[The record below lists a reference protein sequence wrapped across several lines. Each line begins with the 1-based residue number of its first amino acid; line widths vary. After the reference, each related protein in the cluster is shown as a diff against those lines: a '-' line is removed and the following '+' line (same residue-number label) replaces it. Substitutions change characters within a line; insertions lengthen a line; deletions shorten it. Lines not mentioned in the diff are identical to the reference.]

1 MGAEQ
6 IVSRVAARQHGV
18 ISRGQAL
25 DAGLTRSAIGTRILR
40 GQWVRIDTAVYVVAA
55 APHTWRRQLWAAY
68 LSRPEALVA
77 GRSAA
82 RLLSFPGV
90 GPSRPE
96 ILLPFRGNARSP
108 LARIIRS
115 RHYELIGHQPVDG
128 FEVTTRAETV
138 FTLGFTNPPA
148 SIERWVDWLMAA
160 HRLKASDFDLIFARL
175 TNARVRG
182 LPALKRIVLARDH
195 DAYQPPTSE
204 LERLLYRMLDRDELP
219 PYSRQVPFAFDQV
232 DATVDAYVDSWR
244 MIVEG
249 DGRRW
254 HTRKADFERDRLRD
268 NAAAAEG
275 IVVIRFTYRM
285 LKSDLE
291 ACVRTLLEAGQ
302 WR

>member
-1 MGAEQ
+1 M
-6 IVSRVAARQHGV
+6 RWPP
-18 ISRGQAL
+18 L
-25 DAGLTRSAIGTRILR
+25 L
-40 GQWVRIDTAVYVVAA
+40 
-55 APHTWRRQLWAAY
+55 APGRRQLWAAY
-68 LSRPEALVA
+68 LSRPEALVG

-82 RLLSFPGV
+82 HLLGFPGV

-96 ILLPFRGNARSP
+96 ILLPFSGNARSP

-115 RHYELIGHQPVDG
+115 RHYGLISHQPVDG

-138 FTLGFTNPPA
+138 FTLGFTNPPT
-148 SIERWVDWLMAA
+148 SIERWVDGLMAA

-175 TNARVRG
+175 ANARVRG
-182 LPALKRIVLARDH
+182 LPALKRIVRARDH

-204 LERLLYRMLDRDELP
+204 LERLLYRLLDRDELP
-219 PYSRQVPFAFDQV
+219 PYSRQVPIAFDQV

-254 HTRKADFERDRLRD
+254 HTRKPDFERDRLRD
-268 NAAAAEG
+268 NGAAAEG

-285 LKSDLE
+285 LKSDPEGCL
-291 ACVRTLLEAGQ
+291 RTLLEAGQ